1 MACQGHRDKRMAEA
15 NSRGHGSKTRALNH
29 DLPAC
34 LSRFDNLDINV
45 LGGLD
50 KCGYKCKVRLN
61 IVPSKHASYSCNRN
75 LVKRSRRIEVAR
87 KDSW

>member
-1 MACQGHRDKRMAEA
+1 MWLQNQG
-15 NSRGHGSKTRALNH
+15 SYH

-34 LSRFDNLDINV
+34 LARFDNQDINV

-50 KCGYKCKVRLN
+50 KCGYKYKVRLS
-61 IVPSKHASYSCNRN
+61 ILPSKHASYSCNRD

-87 KDSW
+87 KDSWSIESKGRRLVY